1 MKSMVVVKKEVVI
14 KSIVIDVPDDVEN
27 VEEYCHEQAE
37 VNSDSDEWEMEE
49 WSSEIV
55 EVVEYD
61 E

>member
-14 KSIVIDVPDDVEN
+14 KSIIIDVPDDVEN

-37 VNSDSDEWEMEE
+37 VNADSDEWEMEG
-49 WSSEIV
+49 WSGEIV

>member
-27 VEEYCHEQAE
+27 VEEYCHEQANAQAE
-37 VNSDSDEWEMEE
+37 SDEWEVEE
-49 WSSEIV
+49 WDYDYISV
-55 EVVEYD
+55 EEYD

>member
-27 VEEYCHEQAE
+27 VEEYCHTQAE
-37 VNSDSDEWEMEE
+37 EMSESSEWEMEE
-49 WSSEIV
+49 WSSEFI